1 MPMLGDSVYH
11 PSDRFDVSAYQVV
24 LTRYNLRSGPV
35 RRATRAQ
42 ERKRRRWLDTRF
54 KLFTTFCLPS
64 MINQTRRPDI
74 WLIAFDGESR
84 EAVQP
89 VLDAIKDHPWIVPAW
104 QRPVDG
110 IFEDLGAVSSRE
122 ILARLPPGKTQLITT
137 RLDNDDAV
145 NKHFLE
151 HVRCYAASVLHYEPD
166 LSDFWVVF
174 PIGADYFKA
183 RCRFYVSSNNAFC
196 TRVQPV
202 ATLSENLE
210 TVHAFQH
217 ARLFLSG
224 CKVFL
229 PMTTDPMWIRNFHG
243 GNLSLVSMADR
254 RNFTASATRTVLR
267 QCGIR
272 IEQEPKPVWPNLF
285 ERTPEGRRSRRRLA
299 KRVLQSVGLLKSRSD
314 VGL

>member
-1 MPMLGDSVYH
+1 MSMLGDSVYH
-11 PSDRFDVSAYQVV
+11 PSERFDLSAYQVV
-24 LTRYNLRSGPV
+24 LTRYNLTSGPV
-35 RRATRAQ
+35 RKATRAQ
-42 ERKRRRWLDTRF
+42 DSKRRHWLDARLD
-54 KLFTTFCLPS
+54 LFTTFCLPS
-64 MINQTRRPDI
+64 MINQTTRPDI
-74 WLIAFDGESR
+74 WLIAFDGQSR

-89 VLDAIKDHPWIVPAW
+89 VLEAIKDHPWIVPAW
-104 QRPVDG
+104 QQGVDG
-110 IFEDLGAVSSRE
+110 IFEDIVAISSRE

-151 HVRCYAASVLHYEPD
+151 YVRSYAASFLHYEPGLD
-166 LSDFWVVF
+166 DFWVVF
-174 PIGADYFKA
+174 PIGADYFKG

-202 ATLSENLE
+202 ASLSENLE

-217 ARLFLSG
+217 ARLFLAG

-243 GNLSLVSMADR
+243 GNASFASFTDR
-254 RNFTASATRTVLR
+254 RNFTAAATRTVLR
-267 QCGIR
+267 QCGIH
-272 IEQEPKPVWPNLF
+272 IEREPKPIWPNLF

-299 KRVLQSVGLLKSRSD
+299 RRVLRSVGLTKSRSD
-314 VGL
+314 VEL